1 MMNLNRSDGRV
12 LTEMPAMELGGTR
25 MIVVVR
31 MLVLYQ
37 AIGVLI
43 VMVVMIKPALVLVLV
58 ISNTVQWWGKWWRLG
73 SDEGFAEKGFAFLCR
88 W

>member
-1 MMNLNRSDGRV
+1 
-12 LTEMPAMELGGTR
+12 

-31 MLVLYQ
+31 MLVLHE
-37 AIGVLI
+37 AIRVLI
-43 VMVVMIKPALVLVLV
+43 VMVVMIKPAWGLVLV
-58 ISNTVQWWGKWWRLG
+58 INNTVQWWESGGGWG